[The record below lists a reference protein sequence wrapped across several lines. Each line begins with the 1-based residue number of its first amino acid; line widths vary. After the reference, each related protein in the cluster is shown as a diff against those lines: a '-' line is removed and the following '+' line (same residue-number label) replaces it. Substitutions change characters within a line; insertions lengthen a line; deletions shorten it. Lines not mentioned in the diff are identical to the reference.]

1 MKTLGSRETKVSRTF
16 SAKHPQGRSECKG
29 TGHLFSARS
38 VTMSVVTLQ
47 IWAILLAAALS
58 AADQNVVVVL
68 DDSGSMDQRM
78 SGGQRVRKMDAAKQA
93 LLSVLEQLPDEA
105 HVGVLALN
113 SIQGGNHWI
122 VPLGPVDRASIQ
134 QQIGGIRA
142 TGGTPLGAAMKE
154 AADALL
160 ENRTKQI
167 YGTYRLLIVT
177 DGEAGDRDLVEAYLP
192 AIKARG
198 LITDVIGVDMPGSH
212 SLATQV
218 NTYRRAD
225 DPASLAS
232 AIAEVF
238 AETSDDSGDAGQ
250 SDYDLLSGLS
260 DEVAAAAL
268 IGLTDTNNLPIGQQ
282 ESEPVAGLSTAAPVA
297 PLPGTGPRSSQPAP
311 ASPGLGLGAVCI
323 GFIVMLVLVVGGLLG
338 VLSSLG
344 RRHG

>member
-1 MKTLGSRETKVSRTF
+1 MKT
-16 SAKHPQGRSECKG
+16 
-29 TGHLFSARS
+29 

-47 IWAILLAAALS
+47 IWAVLLAAALS

-68 DDSGSMDQRM
+68 DDSGSMDGRM

-113 SIQGGNHWI
+113 SQQGGNHWI
-122 VPLGPVDRASIQ
+122 APVGPVDRAKIK
-134 QQIGGIRA
+134 QQIGSIRA
-142 TGGTPLGAAMKE
+142 AGGTPLGAAMKE

-160 ENRTKQI
+160 EKRTQQI

-177 DGEAGDRDLVEAYLP
+177 DGEAGDRELVEAYLP

-198 LITDVIGVDMPGSH
+198 LITDVIGVDMQGNH

-250 SDYDLLSGLS
+250 SDYDLLSGLP

-268 IGLTDTNNLPIGQQ
+268 IRLTDTNNLPIGQQ
-282 ESEPVAGLSTAAPVA
+282 VSAPVAGSSTAPAGG
-297 PLPGTGPRSSQPAP
+297 PLPPTGSRKSQPAP
-311 ASPGLGLGAVCI
+311 TSEGLGLGAICF
-323 GFIVMLVLVVGGLLG
+323 GFIVMLVLVVAGLS